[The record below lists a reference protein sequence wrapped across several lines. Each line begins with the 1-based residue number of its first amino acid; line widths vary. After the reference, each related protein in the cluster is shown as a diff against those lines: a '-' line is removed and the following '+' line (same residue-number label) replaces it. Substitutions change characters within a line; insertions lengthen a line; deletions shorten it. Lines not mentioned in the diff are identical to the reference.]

1 MPPSPTA
8 SDFLDK
14 AWPTASILIADE
26 SNTDIP
32 MEQAFQD
39 SVNLFDLSG
48 PLGTI
53 LIATGTAFAVLIL
66 LKSLE
71 NQMDAAIE
79 KVLLDFESTMRENYP
94 QRWNAIL
101 AELESVPPDEQPRKL
116 VSIME
121 RMQEEEPEFMNQ
133 LIKEKMAD
141 RKP

>member
-1 MPPSPTA
+1 MSSLAASVPPTQTA

-53 LIATGTAFAVLIL
+53 LIATGAAFAVLIL
-66 LKSLE
+66 LKWLE

-79 KVLLDFESTMRENYP
+79 KLKRVRSWDKKLHIWRSMSKAEAALDKYTNRVLN
-94 QRWNAIL
+94 
-101 AELESVPPDEQPRKL
+101 
-116 VSIME
+116 
-121 RMQEEEPEFMNQ
+121 
-133 LIKEKMAD
+133 
-141 RKP
+141 RKPEII